1 MRDWAFNWKMS
12 FNADPNK
19 QVKEV
24 VFPKQIIPWTHPSL
38 FFNHPLIEQPTN
50 QKQLGLTLD
59 QKLTFQYHV
68 NEKILKSHERIYL
81 RFYSSSKTISEI
93 CKHI

>member
-24 VFPKQIIPWTHPSL
+24 VFPKQIIP
-38 FFNHPLIEQPTN
+38 
-50 QKQLGLTLD
+50 
-59 QKLTFQYHV
+59 
-68 NEKILKSHERIYL
+68 
-81 RFYSSSKTISEI
+81 
-93 CKHI
+93 